1 MIQIPE
7 YHDGFVIR
15 IEGSMVKIITIIH
28 YIHSSF
34 GELDIDISI
43 WDGDEV
49 GNDAKW
55 GSILFHLEPLHNL
68 CHHHVQLHLGK
79 PPANAGPEQKS
90 SVQKGLLIHILL
102 ANLAPWP
109 QGMFAKGWAECLS
122 LLSLSQ
128 RSGMNFSGFSKLQE
142 SLEVLW
148 PTLMT
153 VVSFG
158 TV

>member
-55 GSILFHLEPLHNL
+55 GSILLHLEPLHNL

-90 SVQKGLLIHILL
+90 SVHCTKRASHSYFASQPCSV
-102 ANLAPWP
+102 APRYVCKRV
-109 QGMFAKGWAECLS
+109 G
-122 LLSLSQ
+122 
-128 RSGMNFSGFSKLQE
+128 
-142 SLEVLW
+142 
-148 PTLMT
+148 
-153 VVSFG
+153 
-158 TV
+158 